1 MNLNCYTI
9 FYLCINA
16 CIFSGSDL
24 CTDHIEAYAEK
35 QMNWAAMHVTV
46 MWHAIAFNLPVTIL
60 RHGQDVTSVHY
71 TTGPVPAWFKNW
83 SPDKLFNSAHASSWD
98 Y

>member
-1 MNLNCYTI
+1 MLYNFFTYALMHVYSQGQICA
-9 FYLCINA
+9 LM
-16 CIFSGSDL
+16 
-24 CTDHIEAYAEK
+24 HIEAYAEK

-46 MWHAIAFNLPVTIL
+46 MWHAIAFILPVTIL